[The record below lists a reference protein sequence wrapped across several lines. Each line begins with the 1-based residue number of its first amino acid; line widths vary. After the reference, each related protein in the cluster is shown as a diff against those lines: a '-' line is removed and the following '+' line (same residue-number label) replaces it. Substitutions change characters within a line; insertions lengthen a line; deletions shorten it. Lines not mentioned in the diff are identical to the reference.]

1 MQGDGELTLAI
12 NVSES
17 THTTIQRLISE
28 NPVLIF
34 TRPSCYMCDVT
45 KRLFYSIG
53 VYPTVIELDD
63 GEIEDLVLFHRQSDI
78 VLDSEDDV
86 APAVFIGGFC
96 VGGLENVVALHL
108 SGHLVARLV
117 EIGVVQ
123 GVVL

>member
-12 NVSES
+12 TVSES
-17 THTTIQRLISE
+17 THTTIQRLITE
-28 NPVLIF
+28 NPVVIF
-34 TRPSCYMCDVT
+34 TRPNCYMCDVT

-63 GEIEDLVLFHRQSDI
+63 GEIEDLAVFHRQGNS
-78 VLDSEDDV
+78 VLESEDVV

-108 SGHLVARLV
+108 SGHLVAKLV

-123 GVVL
+123 GVIL